1 MQHTL
6 DIDNNMQ
13 ATILLSPFLAILSR
27 VMCTIEYIFLN
38 SELQYNYLATYLHR
52 IYHSVLI
59 CLKKDEI
66 HQNITKWSL
75 ISSKVAEES

>member
-38 SELQYNYLATYLHR
+38 SELQYNYLEQFKEQYDR
-52 IYHSVLI
+52 
-59 CLKKDEI
+59 KK
-66 HQNITKWSL
+66 
-75 ISSKVAEES
+75 